1 MAAING
7 TKGAFFHGS
16 CNRFDEGKRSAPFFF
31 FLFFQLEKKEIPED
45 EWSINGAECHV

>member
-16 CNRFDEGKRSAPFFF
+16 CNRRERIGA
-31 FLFFQLEKKEIPED
+31 FLFFFQLEKKEIPED